1 MSISKAI
8 LNAGERMSPLLKKCI
23 PQSMLSRI
31 KAGVLNRE
39 AENIG
44 SVHIRRFARSE
55 FPDGMNLIGDI
66 RVDTCLGQS
75 MRYVSEILYNA
86 WVPNLIY
93 NYYVPP

>member
-8 LNAGERMSPLLKKCI
+8 LNAGERMRPLLKKCI

-44 SVHIRRFARSE
+44 SVLVNFC
-55 FPDGMNLIGDI
+55 NLSSTFDLFFVFLL
-66 RVDTCLGQS
+66 RVCGVLTQLPS
-75 MRYVSEILYNA
+75 SR
-86 WVPNLIY
+86 VPL
-93 NYYVPP
+93 PSLF